1 MRFEGTLRSCSAC
14 DTFLATRA
22 SACPTCG
29 AEVATLVRPI
39 RTAASVLMGLAVAV
53 GGCGD
58 DAGTGGAGGDAGSTA
73 QAGAPGSGGAP
84 STGGNGGIGGLGGM
98 EGTGANVA
106 SAYGVGP
113 TTSAGGAGGGQ

>member
-84 STGGNGGIGGLGGM
+84 STGGNGGIGGM